1 MLTCSNCN
9 SSSLFSDSTLGHLL
23 CTSCGTILTES
34 IPLSNVNFTKSS
46 SGESHLSGQLIALS
60 STTTCHKNTFYS
72 TSHSDKILSLLETI
86 CSTCSLPNS
95 FATVSFRFYK
105 LSLQHDLTKGR
116 GILYTLAACLY
127 ISCRMEKMPMMIVD
141 FSALMR
147 ISCGKLGKV
156 YGNIV
161 NKLGLKIQNNDA
173 SFYLKKY
180 IEQLNLKNKIK
191 EDFDEKNNEIY
202 LIKKMDPLALT
213 NRIVS
218 WMKRDWIITGRRPN
232 NVCGAAIVIS
242 SRILGDERSIE
253 EVAKVVKGGVST
265 IQKRIKE
272 ISDTETAEM
281 NLETFMRVWLE
292 KEEDPPLVKI
302 RRRNEDELKRRNI
315 AYKLQVNEDETKR
328 INVEYKI
335 TNNDESKRE
344 NEEFKIKNNKDEY
357 NRKNDEEKSFEKD
370 SSDKE
375 NCEFKL
381 ESCAKTKKGV
391 KINFIEEK
399 NYCIT
404 QVNEIDFSND
414 SEINDC
420 LLSDFEI
427 KKREEVWN
435 EMYEEFMKEK
445 ENRPPVIKKSKKKS
459 NLEVKEKKKSSKLNY
474 NALEH
479 IFD

>member
-105 LSLQHDLTKGR
+105 LSLQHNLTKGR
-116 GILYTLAACLY
+116 GILYTLAACFY

-147 ISCGKLGKV
+147 ISCGKIGKV

-202 LIKKMDPLALT
+202 LIKKMDPIALT

-232 NVCGAAIVIS
+232 NVCGAAIVIA

-253 EVAKVVKGGVST
+253 EVAKIVKGGVST

-281 NLETFMRVWLE
+281 NVETFMRVWLE

-302 RRRNEDELKRRNI
+302 RRRNEEELKRRNEEI
-315 AYKLQVNEDETKR
+315 SKITADETKR
-328 INVEYKI
+328 KNVEYKI
-335 TNNDESKRE
+335 TNNEDKSKRE
-344 NEEFKIKNNKDEY
+344 NEEYKIKNNNDEY
-357 NRKNDEEKSFEKD
+357 TRKNDEEKSYERE

-375 NCEFKL
+375 NYECKSDL
-381 ESCAKTKKGV
+381 CAKTKKGV
-391 KINFIEEK
+391 KINIIKEK
-399 NYCIT
+399 DFFTT
-404 QVNEIDFSND
+404 QANEIDLSND

-435 EMYEEFMKEK
+435 EMYEDFMKEK
-445 ENRPPVIKKSKKKS
+445 ENRPPVIKKSRKK
-459 NLEVKEKKKSSKLNY
+459 NNIEVKEKKKSSKLNY

-479 IFD
+479 IFN